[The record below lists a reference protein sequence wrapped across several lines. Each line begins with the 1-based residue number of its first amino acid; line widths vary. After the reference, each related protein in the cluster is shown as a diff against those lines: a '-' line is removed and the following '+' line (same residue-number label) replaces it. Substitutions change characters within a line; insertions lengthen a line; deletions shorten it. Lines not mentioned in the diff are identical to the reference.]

1 MNRVFLLS
9 PANCNGLRA
18 RRILHPTAR
27 SDLARRLRSREG
39 APLGEVFTFISVLYF
54 RGKLAY
60 ARTFARPPSN
70 GTGILIIT
78 PTAGLLPHDAM
89 VRISRLRG
97 FRRVPIDVT
106 NKLYRYSLLRALRKL
121 AVEIGP
127 HCEVVLLGSIATRKY
142 LDVLVRVFADQLRVP
157 AEFIGRGDMS
167 RGALLLRSVKENRE
181 LDYLS
186 ATILSQQTSKPRKRP
201 AASSHT
207 RETLPVTSS

>member
-18 RRILHPTAR
+18 RRILHPSAR

-39 APLGEVFTFISVLYF
+39 APLGEVFTFISALYF

-60 ARTFARPPSN
+60 AHAFARPPSN
-70 GTGILIIT
+70 GTGTLIIT
-78 PTAGLLPHDAM
+78 PSAGLLPHDAM

-97 FRRVPIDVT
+97 FRRVPIDIT

-121 AVEIGP
+121 ADDIGP
-127 HCEVVLLGSIATRKY
+127 RCEVVLLGSIATRKY
-142 LDVLVRVFADQLRVP
+142 LDVLVSVFADQLRVP

-186 ATILSQQTSKPRKRP
+186 ATILNQQTTKPRKR
-201 AASSHT
+201 
-207 RETLPVTSS
+207 LV